1 MVNNGI
7 VHVKVLK
14 KKTSEDLTEIKL
26 NLKNVELVYKQHN
39 HSPYF
44 GAFEVALQN
53 YLPQGY
59 ITLNKDILYI

>member
-26 NLKNVELVYKQHN
+26 NLNGV
-39 HSPYF
+39 
-44 GAFEVALQN
+44 
-53 YLPQGY
+53 
-59 ITLNKDILYI
+59 

>member
-39 HSPYF
+39 HSP
-44 GAFEVALQN
+44 
-53 YLPQGY
+53 
-59 ITLNKDILYI
+59 ILEHLK